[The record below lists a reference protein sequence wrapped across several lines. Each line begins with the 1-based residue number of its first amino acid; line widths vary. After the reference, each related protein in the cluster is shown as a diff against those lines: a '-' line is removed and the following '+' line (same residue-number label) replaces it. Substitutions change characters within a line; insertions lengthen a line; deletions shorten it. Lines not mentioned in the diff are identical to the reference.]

1 MENEYWLFKV
11 NIQTMNEI
19 LHQLVNTVLVTTKPR
34 PYHWIGTYIPST
46 NCQGSVHHNR
56 FMAYACSVCTVYVY
70 NLFLIDVKKLVIW
83 LLDIRILYIYIYHTY
98 YERLCTIFM
107 SRLWSSMPKHVC
119 RSESESMLILV
130 TSLLETLDIFWEF
143 QDPKMEEPYHIRPY
157 FVGIFP

>member
-19 LHQLVNTVLVTTKPR
+19 LHQLVNTVWVTTKPR

-83 LLDIRILYIYIYHTY
+83 LLDIRILYIYISYILWTLVYHFH
-98 YERLCTIFM
+98 EQ
-107 SRLWSSMPKHVC
+107 
-119 RSESESMLILV
+119 
-130 TSLLETLDIFWEF
+130 TLKLDAQTCLSKWIWVNANTRNISFRNTWHF
-143 QDPKMEEPYHIRPY
+143 L
-157 FVGIFP
+157 GISGS

>member
-1 MENEYWLFKV
+1 MVHLLKMVIFHGYVKSPDGNLENEYWLFKV

-19 LHQLVNTVLVTTKPR
+19 LHQLVNTVWVTTKPR

-83 LLDIRILYIYIYHTY
+83 LLDIRILYIYIY
-98 YERLCTIFM
+98 I
-107 SRLWSSMPKHVC
+107 
-119 RSESESMLILV
+119 I
-130 TSLLETLDIFWEF
+130 
-143 QDPKMEEPYHIRPY
+143 HIMNACVPFSWADFEARCPNM
-157 FVGIFP
+157 FVEVDLSQC